1 MFCSSSEQTARRSL
15 YAPNSMSGEVPLLS
29 AQLPTRARGIAHAR
43 MNLPTLACL
52 ISNKTAE
59 AARVPPVQK
68 LFPQTLSSPDDTR
81 ANARIEPFETRA
93 PNMFA

>member
-1 MFCSSSEQTARRSL
+1 
-15 YAPNSMSGEVPLLS
+15 V
-29 AQLPTRARGIAHAR
+29 
-43 MNLPTLACL
+43 NLPTLACL